1 MTVEEFVADLR
12 ATAPRHADTDAMLAW
27 TGEQKA
33 RAESYGLDWQDVCAL
48 IVQQQSAAVQS
59 ALEAM

>member
-1 MTVEEFVADLR
+1 MTLEEFVADLR

-33 RAESYGLDWQDVCAL
+33 RAERYGLDWQDVCVL
-48 IVQQQSAAVQS
+48 IAQQQALAVKK
-59 ALEAM
+59 AVETP